1 MWFLC
6 LHHPMQFAL
15 VGKGDGETSSLAWC
29 PADEQALVDAQE
41 ANAKC
46 LQHLP
51 PAQASEQLLSEGVPW
66 EDRVWQSFFSAY
78 SIFATVH
85 SFWPTKFSTDRT
97 SDGLLRP
104 VSIISKFN
112 RIDCEWAE
120 PERLGFAKNMP
131 LKVLPASRL
140 VSHLLVKEGG
150 CSLEWTPSQ
159 WPALPQHLYDK
170 VNDGEAAHCGRGPE
184 SSSRACYGC
193 SSTSAS
199 QAIGPCLVR
208 SQLEEFV
215 CGGMQTQG
223 REWALHLAEVSTV
236 LVWLQIKRRAE
247 KTTCDPD
254 QSRRHDPDRSR
265 PHDPDRPTPFFLGL
279 HLAEGNTSSTSWKC
293 PGTAIHHQHTLRA
306 SSYYVVR
313 AFTFLFKALFKV
325 LITCIVCVC

>member
-66 EDRVWQSFFSAY
+66 EDRVWQSFFFQLTLSLLPC
-78 SIFATVH
+78 TV
-85 SFWPTKFSTDRT
+85 FDQQNFPPTEHQTVCC
-97 SDGLLRP
+97 GLCL
-104 VSIISKFN
+104 SSQSLN

-159 WPALPQHLYDK
+159 WPVLPQHLYDK
-170 VNDGEAAHCGRGPE
+170 VNDGEAAHRGRGAE
-184 SSSRACYGC
+184 SSSRQFYVSQ
-193 SSTSAS
+193 SSHWTMSSPLPAGR
-199 QAIGPCLVR
+199 ICLWWNADP
-208 SQLEEFV
+208 
-215 CGGMQTQG
+215 G

-236 LVWLQIKRRAE
+236 LVWLQIKRRA
-247 KTTCDPD
+247 KKPTCDPD

-265 PHDPDRPTPFFLGL
+265 PTH
-279 HLAEGNTSSTSWKC
+279 
-293 PGTAIHHQHTLRA
+293 
-306 SSYYVVR
+306 
-313 AFTFLFKALFKV
+313 ALFFYLNGMVYIWRRGIV
-325 LITCIVCVC
+325 LPGSAPELRSTTSIRFEQAAVMLYAHLHSYSKPCLKS